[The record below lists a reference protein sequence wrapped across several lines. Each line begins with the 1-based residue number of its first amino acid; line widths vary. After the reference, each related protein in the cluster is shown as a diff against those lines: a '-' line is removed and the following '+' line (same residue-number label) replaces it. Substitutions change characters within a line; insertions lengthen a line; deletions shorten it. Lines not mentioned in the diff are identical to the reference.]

1 MNVVTSTTTMPMEDT
16 KMIELDL
23 EDSNTTHIGIMHI
36 NILGSTLIDFL
47 C

>member
-1 MNVVTSTTTMPMEDT
+1 MPLEET

-23 EDSNTTHIGIMHI
+23 EDSNTTHMGIMHI
-36 NILGSTLIDFL
+36 NILGRSLIDFL